1 MYTSCN
7 WKRALMKHL
16 VLGLCCALLTIDCHS
31 DQKSDTEAEV
41 SAAKAAI
48 MELATAL
55 QSELKAA
62 MQTGGPVA
70 AIGVCNTQ
78 AMPITQKVAMER
90 GLHLSRVSL
99 NNRNPANLPNEWQAV
114 VLKDFQQKQ
123 TEGKDIGSLAWSETV
138 DVDGEQEFRFMK
150 AIPTA
155 AVCLAC
161 HGTALSPQVSQ
172 VLADLYPKDRAT
184 GYQAGDIRGAFVA
197 TRKLSD

>member
-1 MYTSCN
+1 
-7 WKRALMKHL
+7 MKHI
-16 VLGLCCALLTIDCHS
+16 VLGLCLLLLTMDCRS
-31 DQKSDTEAEV
+31 DQKSDMEMEV
-41 SAAKAAI
+41 TSAKAAI

-78 AMPITQKVAMER
+78 AMPITQKVAVEQ

-99 NNRNPANLPNEWQAV
+99 NNRNPVNLPNEWQAV
-114 VLKDFQQKQ
+114 VLEGFQQKQ
-123 TEGKDIGSLAWSETV
+123 AEGKDIGSLAWSETV
-138 DVDGEQEFRFMK
+138 NVDGEQEFRFMK
-150 AIPTA
+150 AIPTG

-161 HGTALSPQVSQ
+161 HGTKLSPQVSK
-172 VLADLYPKDRAT
+172 VLADLYPMDRAT
-184 GYQAGDIRGAFVA
+184 GYHEGDIRGAFVA